1 MRVAYLVSAAMPGVL
16 PRVPLLC
23 NDGKLELSL
32 SMQDAPL
39 ASDRLFKR
47 LSQLARIVGRTPHFM
62 IG

>member
-1 MRVAYLVSAAMPGVL
+1 MPGAL
-16 PRVPLLC
+16 PRMPLLC

-47 LSQLARIVGRTPHFM
+47 LSQLARIVGRTPHFL